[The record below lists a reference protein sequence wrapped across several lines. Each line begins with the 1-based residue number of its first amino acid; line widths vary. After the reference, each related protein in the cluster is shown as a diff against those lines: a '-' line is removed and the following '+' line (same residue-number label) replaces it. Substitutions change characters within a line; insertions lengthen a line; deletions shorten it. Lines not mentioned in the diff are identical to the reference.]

1 MIFNAVSHVIEWDW
15 GAYTPA
21 YGQKGANMITWETIK
36 TFKTKR
42 AAMAQIDMYNRTQTF
57 EYRALSIVKKGNRFV
72 LEGRK

>member
-1 MIFNAVSHVIEWDW
+1 
-15 GAYTPA
+15 
-21 YGQKGANMITWETIK
+21 MITWETIK